1 MTLSNLSEI
10 LDRYHEMDQYR
21 AIVDEVMGAIRST
34 RPGQVFQLAKECPT
48 FFKLGPLLFSNKIA
62 SLVEMPPK
70 RDEESEKYHDYYQ
83 RRSMHMH
90 ICRKINEV
98 LENRPFYAGFS
109 SVGYHG

>member
-62 SLVEMPPK
+62 TLVEMPPK
-70 RDEESEKYHDYYQ
+70 HDEDPEKFYKYSE
-83 RRSMHMH
+83 RRSEHMQ

-98 LENRPFYAGFS
+98 LENRPFHAGFS
-109 SVGYHG
+109 GVSFRV